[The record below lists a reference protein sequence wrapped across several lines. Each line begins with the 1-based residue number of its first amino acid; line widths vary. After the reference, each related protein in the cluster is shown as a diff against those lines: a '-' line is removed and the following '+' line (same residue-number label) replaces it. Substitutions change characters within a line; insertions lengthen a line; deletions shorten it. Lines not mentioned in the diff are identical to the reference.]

1 MDIEFAKSQFIRL
14 WEIQN
19 QLLLN
24 DIDSE
29 LRTAVAYGKRDCNVY
44 IGDATNMQDVLEY
57 YRKKGFT
64 CTLNEA
70 DSIMVL
76 SGWALSN

>member
-24 DIDSE
+24 DIDGE
-29 LRTAVAYGKRDCNVY
+29 LRNAVGYGKRECHV
-44 IGDATNMQDVLEY
+44 ISVMRPICRT
-57 YRKKGFT
+57 
-64 CTLNEA
+64 
-70 DSIMVL
+70 
-76 SGWALSN
+76 

>member
-1 MDIEFAKSQFIRL
+1 MDLEAARSQFIRL

-29 LRTAVAYGKRDCNVY
+29 MRNAVSYGKRECQVY
-44 IGDATNMQDVLEY
+44 IGDVTTCMQDVVAY
-57 YRKKGFT
+57 YQQKGFT
-64 CTLNEA
+64 CELNEA
-70 DSIMVL
+70 HKIMVL
-76 SGWALSN
+76 KGWSLS

>member
-24 DIDSE
+24 DIDGE
-29 LRTAVAYGKRDCNVY
+29 LRTAVGYGKRECHVY
-44 IGDATNMQDVLEY
+44 IGDATDMNDVVAY
-57 YRKKGFT
+57 YSQKGFE
-64 CTLNEA
+64 CQLDEVEK
-70 DSIMVL
+70 ILVL
-76 SGWALSN
+76 SGWALS

>member
-24 DIDSE
+24 DIDAE
-29 LRTAVAYGKRDCNVY
+29 LRNAVSYGKRECHVY
-44 IGDATNMQDVLEY
+44 IGDATNMQDVLVY
-57 YRKKGFT
+57 YRQKGFT
-64 CTLNEA
+64 CTLNEE
-70 DSIMVL
+70 DNIMII
-76 SGWALSN
+76 SGWALS

>member
-24 DIDSE
+24 DIDGE
-29 LRTAVAYGKRDCNVY
+29 LRMA
-44 IGDATNMQDVLEY
+44 
-57 YRKKGFT
+57 KK
-64 CTLNEA
+64 
-70 DSIMVL
+70 V
-76 SGWALSN
+76 SNAA

>member
-24 DIDSE
+24 DIDAE
-29 LRTAVAYGKRDCNVY
+29 LRNAVSYGKRECHVY
-44 IGDATNMQDVLEY
+44 IGDATNMNDVVAY
-57 YRKKGFT
+57 YSKSGFT
-64 CTLNEA
+64 CQLNTDEK
-70 DSIMVL
+70 IMVL
-76 SGWALSN
+76 SGWALS